1 MKIPTAE
8 IKKYNKSVL
17 ENPFVMS
24 YGCMLTKESQMCE
37 VMKLTSETPIV
48 HMVSRIH
55 LDKVF
60 PIKEGGSINYSRHEI
75 DELISEIVKRILKKY
90 GYRML
95 NILEV
100 DTYVKAI
107 HERYRQNAMTYVAM
121 FHSEKELYKLICAK
135 AQYRM
140 LPFPTK
146 IGVGDVSQ
154 LFPMLEMKIRELAYL
169 FGIVPFK
176 EDVKE
181 FMKYKDPSTLLR
193 IMLKDAYEI
202 TDSFERV
209 SDLLF
214 VYNFMYNGTSF
225 NIRNELV
232 HGREYIEE
240 GGLKFAFKTTLLSI
254 YMIDFRIRC
263 IHEQLQAYKDVEE

>member
-1 MKIPTAE
+1 
-8 IKKYNKSVL
+8 
-17 ENPFVMS
+17 
-24 YGCMLTKESQMCE
+24 
-37 VMKLTSETPIV
+37 
-48 HMVSRIH
+48 
-55 LDKVF
+55 
-60 PIKEGGSINYSRHEI
+60 
-75 DELISEIVKRILKKY
+75 
-90 GYRML
+90 
-95 NILEV
+95 
-100 DTYVKAI
+100 
-107 HERYRQNAMTYVAM
+107 MTYVSM
-121 FHSEKELYKLICAK
+121 FHSEKKLYKLISEQ
-135 AQYRM
+135 AQYKM
-140 LPFPTK
+140 LPFSTQ
-146 IGVGDVSQ
+146 IGVGHVSQ
-154 LFPMLEMKIRELAYL
+154 LFPLLEMKIRELAYL
-169 FGIVPFK
+169 LGIVPFK

-240 GGLKFAFKTTLLSI
+240 DGLKFAFKTTLLSI

-263 IHEQLQAYKDVEE
+263 IHEQLQAYKEVEE